1 LGGFR
6 LSTYLAEYKS
16 FWRFAVVGC
25 SNTAVDFIV
34 FTILRAIFN
43 VNYLYCQVAAF
54 IAGIMN
60 SFILNKTW
68 TFESK
73 TSRFESSRQLGKF
86 VFINLVS
93 LAVSLLGLQL
103 LSGQMHMNVY
113 VAKVAVT
120 VVTQAINYSGYRW
133 WVFAD

>member
-1 LGGFR
+1 MGGFR
-6 LSTYLAEYKS
+6 LSIYFAEYRS

-25 SNTAVDFIV
+25 CNTAVDFIV

-43 VNYLYCQVAAF
+43 VNYLYCQGAAF
-54 IAGIMN
+54 IAGILN
-60 SFILNKTW
+60 SFILNKAW

-113 VAKVAVT
+113 VAKVTVT

-133 WVFAD
+133 WVFSE